1 MSAQPYSFSP
11 SLELLKEM
19 RGLTAA
25 EKLQRLE
32 EANEFVA
39 AFFTPQA
46 LGRWK
51 RVPGGAVLSRQT
63 TQKQAASAHCPEG

>member
-1 MSAQPYSFSP
+1 
-11 SLELLKEM
+11 M

-39 AFFTPQA
+39 AFLTPQA
-46 LGRWK
+46 LDRWK
-51 RVPGGAVLSRQT
+51 RVAGGAVPPPS
-63 TQKQAASAHCPEG
+63 G

>member
-39 AFFTPQA
+39 AFLTPQA
-46 LGRWK
+46 LDRWK
-51 RVPGGAVLSRQT
+51 RVAGGAVPPPS
-63 TQKQAASAHCPEG
+63 G